1 MIEKPLRKPRNVR
14 LAIEYTVVAL
24 LAFAIFVFCF
34 LENPLGIFTSLS
46 VLYIFVAVNSC
57 FAFRRDYCAGKMNK
71 ADFVRYCIACAGAA
85 FLAMVCTAFMIA
97 PLMINVRFST

>member
-1 MIEKPLRKPRNVR
+1 MIEKPLKKPRNVR
-14 LAIEYTVVAL
+14 LAIEYAVIAL
-24 LAFAIFVFCF
+24 LALAIFVFCF

-57 FAFRRDYCAGKMNK
+57 LAFRRDYCAGKMNK
-71 ADFVRYCIACAGAA
+71 ADFVRYCIACVGAA

-97 PLMINVRFST
+97 PLMFNMKISI

>member
-1 MIEKPLRKPRNVR
+1 MIEKPLKKPRNVR
-14 LAIEYTVVAL
+14 LAIEYAVVAL

-57 FAFRRDYCAGKMNK
+57 FAFRRDYCADKMNK
-71 ADFVRYCIACAGAA
+71 ADFVRYCIAC
-85 FLAMVCTAFMIA
+85 V
-97 PLMINVRFST
+97 